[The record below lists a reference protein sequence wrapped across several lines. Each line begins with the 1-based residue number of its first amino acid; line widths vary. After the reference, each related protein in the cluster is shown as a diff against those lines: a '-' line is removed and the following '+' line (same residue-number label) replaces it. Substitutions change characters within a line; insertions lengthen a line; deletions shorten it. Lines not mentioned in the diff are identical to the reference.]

1 MSRKFLQ
8 QSATAAFLVLCTAL
22 FLVTELSAE
31 GVKITK
37 LDGKLRIEINGQLFT
52 EYHYEGAPHVYYYP
66 LLGPGQLPMTRNYPM
81 KNVEGEN
88 QDHPHHRSLW
98 YSHGDVN
105 GIDFWAE
112 NDRAGRIVHDEF
124 LEIASGEKEGV
135 IRSTSRW
142 VDRDGKVICRD
153 ERVFRVYNR
162 PANERL
168 LDFDVTIMAG
178 DEKLVLG
185 DTKEGT
191 MALRLNET
199 MRLSPN
205 KFNEGKPTGRIV
217 MNTGVRDGATWGQR
231 AAWCDY
237 FGPVEGKILG
247 AAIFDHPDNP
257 KHPTWWHVRDYG
269 LFAANPFGIH
279 YFEKAPEGAGDIEIP
294 AGQSVTW
301 RYRIYLHEG
310 DEKQADVAG
319 RYRQYVSEK

>member
-8 QSATAAFLVLCTAL
+8 QSATAAFLVLCAAL
-22 FLVTELSAE
+22 VLVPELNAE

-66 LLGPGQLPMTRNYPM
+66 LIGPGQLPMTRNYPM

-105 GIDFWAE
+105 GVDFWAE

-162 PANERL
+162 PDDERL
-168 LDFDVTIMAG
+168 LDFDVTIKAG
-178 DEKLVLG
+178 EEKLVLG

-205 KFNEGKPTGRIV
+205 KFNEGKPPGHIV
-217 MNTGVRDGATWGQR
+217 MNTGVRDGATWGKR

-237 FGPVEGKILG
+237 YGPVEGKILG

-269 LFAANPFGIH
+269 LFAANPFGVH
-279 YFEKAPEGAGDIEIP
+279 YFEKAPEGTGDIEIP
-294 AGQSVTW
+294 AGQSLTW

-310 DEKQADVAG
+310 DEKEADVAG